1 MQAFQYFY
9 THVLKQTPKRKTA
22 QDHFGYVSYFSKLKV
37 HPKICL
43 TINQEVF
50 QMSLLL
56 GLVEG
61 SIPSVV
67 NFFIKKTHSRL
78 AKANMSILFYPEMK
92 WNDST
97 GFNHTNFMH
106 SKKPDDF
113 TNITS
118 TLLNSIFYQKFKT
131 MNFTTRNKKN
141 DVLCGSLGW
150 IVQEKYKFRCT
161 QGRMSNNIR
170 HGEFSE
176 NLPTQTN
183 LN

>member
-67 NFFIKKTHSRL
+67 NFFYKKDTFKTRKSKHVHPVLPRNEVKWQHRLQPYELYALEETRWLYQYNQYTSEFNILSKVQNNEFYNKEQKKWCPLWISRL
-78 AKANMSILFYPEMK
+78 NC
-92 WNDST
+92 
-97 GFNHTNFMH
+97 
-106 SKKPDDF
+106 
-113 TNITS
+113 
-118 TLLNSIFYQKFKT
+118 
-131 MNFTTRNKKN
+131 TRKIQIPLYTRQ
-141 DVLCGSLGW
+141 DV
-150 IVQEKYKFRCT
+150 K
-161 QGRMSNNIR
+161 
-170 HGEFSE
+170 
-176 NLPTQTN
+176 
-183 LN
+183 